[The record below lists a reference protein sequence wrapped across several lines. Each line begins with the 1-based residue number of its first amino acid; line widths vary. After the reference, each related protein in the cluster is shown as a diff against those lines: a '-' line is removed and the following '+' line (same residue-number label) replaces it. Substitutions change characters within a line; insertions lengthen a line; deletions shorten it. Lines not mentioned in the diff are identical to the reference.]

1 MPGTTRKPPSSVLAK
16 DTRTL
21 KATNLGVSSGYHPGN
36 RHMAF
41 TAPCVNRHRNE
52 ELL

>member
-1 MPGTTRKPPSSVLAK
+1 MPGTTREPPSSVLAK
-16 DTRTL
+16 DTRRL
-21 KATNLGVSSGYHPGN
+21 KATNLGVSSGYHPGH